1 MESDFESILNA
12 ALNHFDIEHNLNP
25 TPITTPDEPEI
36 IEEEDLI
43 EEEVAEIA
51 KTSQPEVIDNSRSR
65 FSGASWFDKFDELY
79 ITLAGLGGIGSWTAI
94 HLGRLNPKGI
104 NLYDPDYVEEVNLAG
119 QHFTNEMIGQDKTL
133 ATQSLLTNYARYFY
147 SSCYNSRFTEES
159 YPREIFICG
168 FDNMESRKVA
178 YNTWKSRWSS
188 STLNLPA
195 VFIDARLSAEK
206 LQIFTIGATDTYSQD
221 KYEKE
226 WLFADN
232 EAEQTVCSYK
242 QTSFCAAIIGGLI
255 VNSLVNYVDNFYR
268 GFNLRNQPFMIS
280 YDAMTMYLKT
290 SDE

>member
-12 ALNHFDIEHNLNP
+12 ALNHFDIEHNLES
-25 TPITTPDEPEI
+25 TPITTPEEPEI
-36 IEEEDLI
+36 IEDEDLT
-43 EEEVAEIA
+43 EEELAE
-51 KTSQPEVIDNSRSR
+51 TSQLEVIDNSRSR
-65 FSGASWFDKFDELY
+65 FSGASWFDKFDSLG

-94 HLGRLNPKGI
+94 HLGRLNPKQI
-104 NLYDPDYVEEVNLAG
+104 DMYDPDYIEEVNLAG
-119 QHFTNEMIGQDKTL
+119 QHFSSSMIGQDKTQAL
-133 ATQSLLTNYARYFY
+133 QTQLSGYSRYFY
-147 SSCYNSRFTEES
+147 SHSYTTRFTDGH

-178 YNTWKSRWSS
+178 YNTWKSRWANVSDNVS
-188 STLNLPA
+188 A

-206 LQIFTIGATDTYSQD
+206 LQIFTIGANDTYCQD

-232 EAEQTVCSYK
+232 EAEETVCSYK

-255 VNSLVNYVDNFYR
+255 VNSLINYVDNFYR
-268 GFNLRNQPFMIS
+268 GVNLRNQPFMIS

-290 SDE
+290 FD